1 VATKRG
7 TQARDE
13 NGRIAAH
20 VPSDETMKQVTQL
33 AAVGCT
39 QAQIAM
45 LFKIDEDTFRKHYGE
60 EFNRAKVLAI
70 GKVASTLFKRATEG
84 NDLGAAIFY
93 LKAQGGW
100 RETPNPLEGLNGI
113 LNINIHM

>member
-1 VATKRG
+1 MTKDIVKKQG
-7 TQARDE
+7 QGIAHIVTDE
-13 NGRIAAH
+13 N
-20 VPSDETMKQVTQL
+20 MKQVTAM

-39 QAQIAM
+39 QAQISM

-70 GKVASTLFKRATEG
+70 GKVAQTLYKRATEG
-84 NDLGAAIFY
+84 NDLGAAIFF

-100 RETPNPLEGLNGI
+100 RETPSPLEGLNGI
-113 LNINIHM
+113 LNIHIHN

>member
-1 VATKRG
+1 MTKDIVKKQG
-7 TQARDE
+7 QGIKHLVSDE
-13 NGRIAAH
+13 N
-20 VPSDETMKQVTQL
+20 MKQVTAM

-70 GKVASTLFKRATEG
+70 GKVANTLFKRATEG

-93 LKAQGGW
+93 LKAQAGW
-100 RETPNPLEGLNGI
+100 RETPNPLEGLSGV
-113 LNINIHM
+113 LNIHIHTG